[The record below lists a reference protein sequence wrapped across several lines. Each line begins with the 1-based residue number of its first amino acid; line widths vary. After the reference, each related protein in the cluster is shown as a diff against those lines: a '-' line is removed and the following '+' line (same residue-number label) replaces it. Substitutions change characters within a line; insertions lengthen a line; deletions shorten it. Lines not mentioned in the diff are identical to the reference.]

1 MPEKR
6 KTRTAPAKK
15 KVTKSSAAKGK
26 KPAKTTSK
34 TTGVEPKIV
43 PGVLPR

>member
-6 KTRTAPAKK
+6 KTKAAPAKK
-15 KVTKSSAAKGK
+15 KVTKGSPAKGK
-26 KPAKTTSK
+26 KPTEITTK
-34 TTGVEPKIV
+34 ATGVEPKIV